1 MTRSRKGRV
10 NKLARELPFHAV
22 VAPRETM
29 TYGSC
34 ESACGSEGWS
44 GRRYYSRE
52 EKAAWLEGYAQALE
66 AELKGVR
73 ERIKDL
79 KEA

>member
-1 MTRSRKGRV
+1 
-10 NKLARELPFHAV
+10 
-22 VAPRETM
+22 M
-29 TYGSC
+29 TYGCGTSC
-34 ESACGSEGWS
+34 DESGWS
-44 GRRYYSRE
+44 GRRYFSRE
-52 EKAAWLEGYAQALE
+52 ERAAWLEDYAQALE